1 VGWRVPRLAARA
13 AVAAA
18 TGGAPDVARGE
29 QFYRQ
34 ACSLCHGGDGKGG
47 HGVGAPLVG
56 LKDLAAVT
64 QTVTAGRNGMP
75 PFRSS
80 FTPEQI
86 RDVSAYV
93 VERLSAN

>member
-1 VGWRVPRLAARA
+1 MI
-13 AVAAA
+13 AAA
-18 TGGAPDVARGE
+18 TGAADVARGA
-29 QFYRQ
+29 QIYRQ
-34 ACSLCHGGDGKGG
+34 ACALCHGADGKGG

-64 QTVTAGRNGMP
+64 QTVTAGRNSMP

-93 VERLSAN
+93 VERLAAN